1 MISYN
6 NNLISFNYFFIC
18 VDFFAILAY
27 NILEVSELTSEN
39 LLNLVDQVIKS
50 RAEYQ
55 FIELKAAREGAPKR
69 IYDTLSSFSN
79 SNEGGIIIF
88 GVDEQQD
95 FELCGVYD
103 LQDIQQR
110 ITEQC
115 NSMTPEVRPLF
126 SYAEIADGYICA
138 IEVPPID
145 ITERPCF
152 YTGKGRLRGSYI
164 RVGTNDVPMTEYEV
178 YSYEAY
184 RKKYQDDIRIIPRV
198 TKGSINT
205 AELENYFDLLSQNK
219 PNLSKLTRD
228 QVSELV
234 SITIG
239 GEYSLT
245 ATLLFSLYPQAYFP
259 QLCIIATAIPGTE
272 VGQLGDEFERFIDNR
287 RIEGTI
293 PEMLTEALS
302 FVRKNLRIKT
312 IIDPIS
318 GKRQDV
324 TEYPLTAVREILLNA
339 LVHRDYSVHT
349 EGMPIQLQIF
359 SDRIEIT
366 NPGGLYGR
374 ITLDQLGQIQ
384 PDTRNPVLATALE
397 TLKITENRYS
407 GIPTVRREMLENGLP
422 MPQFEDSRG
431 MFKVTLFGERKKTAK
446 KEIADPDI
454 LTFCSTPRTRK
465 EIADFLGVKSQGYA
479 ISAYITPLVNAK
491 KIRLTNPKHPRS
503 PDQKYLAI
511 PTE

>member
-1 MISYN
+1 M
-6 NNLISFNYFFIC
+6 
-18 VDFFAILAY
+18 
-27 NILEVSELTSEN
+27 TSEN
-39 LLNLVDQVIKS
+39 LSNLVQQVIRS
-50 RAEYQ
+50 RAEFQ

-88 GVDEQQD
+88 GVDEEHD

-103 LQDIQQR
+103 LQDIQQK

-115 NSMTPEVRPLF
+115 SSMTPEVRPLF
-126 SYAEIADGYICA
+126 SYAEIPNGYICA

-145 ITERPCF
+145 IAERPCF
-152 YTGKGRLRGSYI
+152 YTGKGRLKGSYI

-184 RKKYQDDIRIIPRV
+184 RKKYQDDIRVIPRV

-205 AELENYFDLLSQNK
+205 VELEKYLELLAQNK
-219 PNLSKLTRD
+219 PNLSKLNSN
-228 QVSELV
+228 QVSELM

-293 PEMLTEALS
+293 PEMLIEALA
-302 FVRKNLRIKT
+302 FVRKNLKIKT
-312 IIDPIS
+312 IIDPLT

-324 TEYPLTAVREILLNA
+324 NEYPLTAIREILLNA
-339 LVHRDYSVHT
+339 LVHRDYSSHT

-359 SDRIEIT
+359 ADRIEIT

-374 ITLDQLGQIQ
+374 ITLDQLGQVQ

-407 GIPTVRREMLENGLP
+407 GIPTVRREMLEFGLP
-422 MPQFEDSRG
+422 MPQFENCRG
-431 MFKVTLFGERKKTAK
+431 SFKVTLFGERKGTVKRENT
-446 KEIADPDI
+446 DPDI
-454 LTFCSTPRTRK
+454 LTFCSTPRTRR
-465 EIADFLGVKSQGYA
+465 EIADFLGIKSKAYA
-479 ISAYITPLVNAK
+479 ISTYVTPLVNAG
-491 KIRLTNPKHPRS
+491 KICLTNPAHPKS
-503 PDQKYLAI
+503 PDQRYLAT
-511 PTE
+511 PND